1 MKIRKCGQAIA
12 TIPSSSSSH
21 TFVWLSLPLGR
32 LKAISD
38 FLPPPEALV
47 FREEGVKVTIALSKY
62 SVDFFKREAQ
72 KHGTQYQRMIRRLLD
87 SYAQAHSQDRMALS
101 GPRQGTKTHSL

>member
-1 MKIRKCGQAIA
+1 MSRRIKY
-12 TIPSSSSSH
+12 TNE
-21 TFVWLSLPLGR
+21 PLGR
-32 LKAISD
+32 LKVISD
-38 FLPPPEALV
+38 FLPPPEALA

-87 SYAQAHSQDRMALS
+87 SYAQAHSQERTLPS
-101 GPRQGTKTHSL
+101 GQRRRINARSF